1 METNKYTNPFEDGGQ
16 LSLSQPITDEQKWR
30 YWLEV
35 IDRGVINDISSQFQ
49 GFEQQ
54 HSGQSINFHF
64 RCPFCS
70 EQQKTPYEKT
80 RVTACLRET
89 GAGAR
94 LFSKSRGGYQFH
106 CFRCNRTHT
115 LFQFLME
122 TSNSQIADQ
131 YRWDRFRRKLAG
143 AGWNCPLPPKEQRD
157 ALKNPLY
164 AGSDV
169 PPPSKADRA
178 AAHKRRYED
187 QKRLNYI
194 HKHGCPPPRDKSD

>member
-1 METNKYTNPFEDGGQ
+1 MEANKYANPFEDVGQ
-16 LSLSQPITDEQKWR
+16 LSLSQSITDKQKWR

-35 IDRGVINDISSQFQ
+35 IDLGVIEDIASQLQ

-54 HSGQSINFHF
+54 HSGQSVNFHF

-70 EQQKTPYEKT
+70 ALQKTPYEKT

-89 GAGAR
+89 GGRVGSA
-94 LFSKSRGGYQFH
+94 SRGGYQFH
-106 CFRCNRTHT
+106 CFRCKSTHT
-115 LFQFLME
+115 LFRFLME

-143 AGWNCPLPPKEQRD
+143 AGWNCPLPPKEQRY
-157 ALKNPLY
+157 AMKNPLC

-178 AAHKRRYED
+178 AAHMRRYQN

-194 HKHGCPPPRDKSD
+194 HK

>member
-1 METNKYTNPFEDGGQ
+1 METNKYTNPFGDGGQ
-16 LSLSQPITDEQKWR
+16 LSLSQSIADEQKWR

-35 IDRGVINDISSQFQ
+35 IDRDVINGIASQLQ
-49 GFEQQ
+49 GFEKQ
-54 HSGQSINFHF
+54 HSGQSVNFRF

-70 EQQKTPYEKT
+70 AQQKTPYEKT

-89 GAGAR
+89 GGR
-94 LFSKSRGGYQFH
+94 SGHGRGGYQFH
-106 CFRCNRTHT
+106 CFRCKSTYT

-122 TSNSQIADQ
+122 TGSSQIADQ

-194 HKHGCPPPRDKSD
+194 HKHGCPPPRGKSD